1 MRNDKLAVI
10 GVGLIGSSCALAAR
24 AAGAV
29 SQVVGIGRSR
39 ANLDRAL
46 ASGAIDRG
54 LMLDA
59 DWAREVA
66 DAELVLI
73 AIPVIV
79 LPLTHLERD
88 SVVSQDSALG
98 PWLERTT
105 GIARFDTLFARF
117 LQDNIVD
124 TKWILPPELRRIY
137 KRNGPAMVPD
147 PDFIGQASLWNPRIE
162 KKVPEPVQSRI
173 RKLASFTDARTIL
186 VPVGLQFYADTA
198 GLINARLGMVL
209 IEARVGEIRWRT
221 YSEGRGA
228 SADAAVRSALM
239 ASLPVDVLSQ

>member
-1 MRNDKLAVI
+1 MNREEGTGWFRPLATLLLLCLPAMLMAQVPDKYKN
-10 GVGLIGSSCALAAR
+10 R
-24 AAGAV
+24 
-29 SQVVGIGRSR
+29 
-39 ANLDRAL
+39 
-46 ASGAIDRG
+46 
-54 LMLDA
+54 
-59 DWAREVA
+59 
-66 DAELVLI
+66 VL
-73 AIPVIV
+73 AIPALSGQAVIV

-137 KRNGPAMVPD
+137 KRNGPAMVRD

>member
-1 MRNDKLAVI
+1 MKTENREQRRGWFRPLAILLLLCLPGTLLAQVPEKYKNRVLAI
-10 GVGLIGSSCALAAR
+10 PALA
-24 AAGAV
+24 GQ
-29 SQVVGIGRSR
+29 S
-39 ANLDRAL
+39 
-46 ASGAIDRG
+46 
-54 LMLDA
+54 
-59 DWAREVA
+59 
-66 DAELVLI
+66 
-73 AIPVIV
+73 VIV

-88 SVVSQDSALG
+88 SAVARDSALG

-186 VPVGLQFYADTA
+186 APVGLQFYADTS
-198 GLINARLGMVL
+198 GLINARVGMVL
-209 IEARVGEIRWRT
+209 IEARVGEVRWRT
-221 YSEGRGA
+221 YSDGRGA
-228 SADAAVRSALM
+228 TADAAVRSALM